1 MMRKLT
7 LQDIQ
12 SKVSA
17 NGAFVHLAVA
27 KFRDYSK
34 ATGWE
39 RSRIQNR
46 SADEQKAL
54 NYIARSTLRSAMK
67 SGSIQYNKES
77 RVLLVEQYS
86 KRKTST

>member
-1 MMRKLT
+1 MRKMT
-7 LQDIQ
+7 LQDVQ

-17 NGAFVHLAVA
+17 NGAFIHLAVA
-27 KFRDYSK
+27 KFRDHSRE
-34 ATGWE
+34 TGWE
-39 RSRIQNR
+39 MSRIQNR

-67 SGSIQYNKES
+67 SGIIQYNKES

-86 KRKTST
+86 RR